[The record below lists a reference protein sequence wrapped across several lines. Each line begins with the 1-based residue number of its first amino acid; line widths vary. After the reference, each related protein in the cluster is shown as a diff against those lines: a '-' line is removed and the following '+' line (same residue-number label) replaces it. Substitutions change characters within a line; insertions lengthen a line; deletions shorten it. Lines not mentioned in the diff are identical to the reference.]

1 MFIQFQIHFDHFY
14 LSFCPLK
21 TSLEYKNVS
30 EVNITKCYLTHVHNF
45 VVQTTLALK
54 EAWVIQMK
62 QHNNKNKAFAAFH
75 EKINNKQMK
84 MSDRMLVSDFR
95 QIRDMMFVCHNN

>member
-1 MFIQFQIHFDHFY
+1 
-14 LSFCPLK
+14 
-21 TSLEYKNVS
+21 
-30 EVNITKCYLTHVHNF
+30 
-45 VVQTTLALK
+45 
-54 EAWVIQMK
+54 MK

-84 MSDRMLVSDFR
+84 MSDRMIVSDFR